1 MADLFAYLDGFGTGG
16 GFNKSVIIVSTVTG
30 STVTA
35 TGYAG
40 NAALYVDPLCTSQ
53 SYSPAFKTRL
63 NPIGVGKEIFI
74 VAEIEASARTRC
86 YLQENQGFG
95 SEREY
100 FDLKQGKNVL
110 FVQRTVD
117 GAIENPIYFF
127 HKASIDGGDTAQIC
141 GKSLK
146 VFTVKIVKTAREK
159 NGEWRFNGLDLGTW
173 TLRAEKS
180 GYSPAVLEFKITE
193 FGVYRVAL
201 NYAKVYGIQRD
212 ITIQSPE
219 WARTDDAVGLT
230 ATASVGTVAG
240 NSDFDGLYPWSGI
253 SRETLPTSDVM
264 VKIPKFWFRRYRDGN
279 MEHIQ
284 IADGPAPNF
293 ELHPA
298 FERYGKE
305 KDYIYVG
312 AYKTSSNNK
321 SVSGATPQTNQTL
334 GTMRANATAKG
345 SGWGLIDI
353 GAVSAVQMLILTEF
367 ASNDVQT
374 VIGYGYGYSHNS
386 PLKTGTCNNV
396 PNLTGSPAGSVRST
410 DVVWRGIEGFWGN
423 IFEFVDG
430 LFYDNG
436 IYKVCNT
443 PSEYSSSVTD
453 AYTPLSYTV
462 AKGLTN
468 QFIKQEGLDSG
479 ANKHVILPEIAS
491 GGSGSTFECDICS
504 TAASGVK
511 VPIRGG
517 YYQESPQYGN
527 GLFMCSLD
535 FDTSATNGRVSSRLL
550 YIPEVA

>member
-1 MADLFAYLDGFGTGG
+1 MAEGRTNAGGG
-16 GFNKSVIIVSTVTG
+16 GFNKSVIIVTAPTG
-30 STVTA
+30 STVT
-35 TGYAG
+35 
-40 NAALYVDPLCTSQ
+40 CT
-53 SYSPAFKTRL
+53 KGT
-63 NPIGVGKEIFI
+63 
-74 VAEIEASARTRC
+74 T
-86 YLQENQGFG
+86 
-95 SEREY
+95 
-100 FDLKQGKNVL
+100 
-110 FVQRTVD
+110 
-117 GAIENPIYFF
+117 
-127 HKASIDGGDTAQIC
+127 
-141 GKSLK
+141 
-146 VFTVKIVKTAREK
+146 VKTATEK
-159 NGEWRFNGLDLGTW
+159 NGEWWFKNLDIGTW
-173 TLRAEKS
+173 TVKATLS
-180 GYSPAVLEFKITE
+180 GQTATETVNITQ

-423 IFEFVDG
+423 LFELVDG
-430 LFYDNG
+430 IFYVDG
-436 IYKVCNT
+436 GYKVCNN
-443 PSEYSSSVTD
+443 PEEYSETVTD
-453 AYTPLSYTV
+453 AYTPLSYGISS
-462 AKGLTN
+462 GLTN
-468 QFIKQEGLDSG
+468 QFITKVGLDDG
-479 ANKHVILPEIAS
+479 DNTHLILPETAS
-491 GGSGSTFECDICS
+491 GGSGSTYECDICS
-504 TAASGVK
+504 TVSKSDGIM
-511 VPIRGG
+511 IRGG
-517 YYQESPQYGN
+517 YYQEPQYGN
-527 GLFMCSLD
+527 GLFMCSLG
-535 FDTSATNGRVSSRLL
+535 FGASEINTRVSSRLM